1 MNDTIEQQIL
11 FIENMTM
18 YEPHEF
24 SLCNIHVIPLTDNDN
39 DFNPLMPGGNKKV
52 TYTLTNLQLKAPR
65 PSPFPPPNRHIS
77 QLKKFFEKYN
87 CELIYA
93 VLRYFILIVMWIQP
107 IFSFTEL
114 VTCNLMQICSWIFS
128 KHF

>member
-1 MNDTIEQQIL
+1 MNLMNLVCAIFTLYQIA
-11 FIENMTM
+11 FC
-18 YEPHEF
+18 YF
-24 SLCNIHVIPLTDNDN
+24 SQASEEGKTDNDN